1 METTKEI
8 LASTEADMR
17 KAIEHCM
24 IEFAKIRTGRAS
36 ANLLD
41 SVRVDYYGQMVPI
54 SQVASVSTP
63 DATVIVVSPWEKN
76 LIGAIDKAIQ
86 AANIGLN
93 PTNDGVL
100 IRLPIPP
107 LTAERRKELAKV
119 AKRVSEE
126 SKVGVRNARRDAME
140 MLKHAEKE
148 EGMSE
153 DARKAAEVEVQKL
166 TDRFIAE
173 VDKHF
178 AEKEKDIM
186 TV

>member
-1 METTKEI
+1 MEIKEI
-8 LASTEADMR
+8 LTSTEDDMR

-36 ANLLD
+36 SSLLD

-76 LIGAIDKAIQ
+76 MIGAIDKAIQ
-86 AANIGLN
+86 AANLGMN
-93 PTNDGVL
+93 PTNDGVI

-107 LTAERRKELAKV
+107 LTEERRKELAKV
-119 AKRVSEE
+119 AKKVAEE

-153 DARKAAEVEVQKL
+153 DTRKGGEAEVQKL
-166 TDRFIAE
+166 TDRYIAE
-173 VDKHF
+173 IEKHL
-178 AEKEKDIM
+178 ADKEKDIT

>member
-1 METTKEI
+1 MEIKEI
-8 LASTEADMR
+8 LTSTEDDMR

-36 ANLLD
+36 SSLLD

-54 SQVASVSTP
+54 TQVASVSTP
-63 DATVIVVSPWEKN
+63 DATVIVVAPWEKN
-76 LIGAIDKAIQ
+76 MIGAIDKSIQ
-86 AANIGLN
+86 AANLGMN
-93 PTNDGVL
+93 PTNDGVV

-107 LTAERRKELAKV
+107 LTEERRKDLAKV
-119 AKRVSEE
+119 AKKVAEE

-140 MLKHAEKE
+140 LLKHAEKE

-153 DARKAAEVEVQKL
+153 DTRKGGEAEVQKL
-166 TDRFIAE
+166 TDRYIAE
-173 VDKHF
+173 IEKHF
-178 AEKEKDIM
+178 ADKEKDIT